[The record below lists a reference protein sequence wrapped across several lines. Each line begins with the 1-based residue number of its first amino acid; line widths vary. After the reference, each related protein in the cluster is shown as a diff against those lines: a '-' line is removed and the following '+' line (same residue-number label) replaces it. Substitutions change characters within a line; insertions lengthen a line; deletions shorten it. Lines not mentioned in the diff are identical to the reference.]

1 MKRDRLKK
9 CELLLKKQL
18 EKLISEARDMI
29 TGMTD
34 VKESP
39 PDPTDLATVESD
51 RDFLLRIRDRERKLI
66 IKIREALKRI
76 EDGTF
81 GKCEICGEDI
91 SEDRLLARPVATQ
104 CIECKTEM
112 EVEERRMRK
121 E

>member
-9 CELLLKKQL
+9 FEVLLKKQL
-18 EKLISEARDMI
+18 EKLINEARVTMS
-29 TGMTD
+29 GMTD

-39 PDPTDLATVESD
+39 PDPTDLATFESD

-66 IKIREALKRI
+66 LKIREALNRI

-81 GKCEICGEDI
+81 GRCEICGEDI
-91 SEDRLLARPVATQ
+91 SEDRLVARPVTTQ

-121 E
+121 D